1 MNPMINNRQT
11 KRTNIKKVKI
21 IIKMVLF
28 GLLSLIIISLC
39 IVGSYQLILKVK
51 LSKVQ
56 ESIRPSL
63 KLVLNSYYIGKI
75 TGEYWDDE
83 IYKQYKVVSRT
94 PVDTR
99 IEYYREILINCD
111 FGSDASYYF
120 AEMLS
125 SDSQDLYEALLQLKK
140 SKRFKGMGR
149 KEKERLESWIATLKV
164 IINNNTLFE

>member
-83 IYKQYKVVSRT
+83 IYKQYIVVSPT
-94 PVDTR
+94 PVNTR
-99 IEYYREILINCD
+99 IEYYRR
-111 FGSDASYYF
+111 Y
-120 AEMLS
+120 ML
-125 SDSQDLYEALLQLKK
+125 A
-140 SKRFKGMGR
+140 
-149 KEKERLESWIATLKV
+149 
-164 IINNNTLFE
+164 